1 MVTGAVLMHYADRA
15 AWWAMIFGVYAIVW
29 FLAFLMLL
37 PIGLPYEDD
46 PSGPG
51 VSAATPSAPAVPGL
65 SMRAKILWSTVAA
78 TVVWLICGG
87 LVLAGV
93 IRI

>member
-46 PSGPG
+46 PPG
-51 VSAATPSAPAVPGL
+51 QIGSAAAAPPVPAM

-87 LVLAGV
+87 LVLVGV

>member
-15 AWWAMIFGVYAIVW
+15 AWWAMILGVYAIVW

-37 PIGLPYEDD
+37 PIGLPYDDD
-46 PSGPG
+46 PPGQSGPG
-51 VSAATPSAPAVPGL
+51 AAPAAPPVPAL

>member
-37 PIGLPYEDD
+37 PIGLPYEEDA
-46 PSGPG
+46 PGQVASG
-51 VSAATPSAPAVPGL
+51 AAPAAAPVPGL
-65 SMRAKILWSTVAA
+65 SMRAKIVWSTVAA

>member
-37 PIGLPYEDD
+37 PIGLPYEEDLSGQVESGAA
-46 PSGPG
+46 PS
-51 VSAATPSAPAVPGL
+51 TPPVPRL
-65 SMRAKILWSTVAA
+65 SMRAKIAWSTAAA